1 MKDELNKILEDLN
14 ANVTEFTTIHS
25 EDQNLKRIRKIER
38 LINKIDFDNKEK
50 IFKKS

>member
-50 IFKKS
+50 ILKKS